1 MNQIEEDEYYPV
13 ESISGD
19 PNGTIVLGNPVY
31 TDEQQFA
38 LALLDH
44 TLVDPQGVIPSVYL
58 NTGITEINAY
68 PVVLTPDSLHTG
80 QIYYPMTGAP
90 LFDDYGNPFGSI
102 SLSVSDD
109 NHWVGFLHD
118 ERGDV
123 LFADQEE
130 EATFFRLQSLKGIE
144 VARQAFSTGQE
155 PYMIAEKR
163 AQERVSAIGA
173 LTELMKEGLAYQ
185 PELLQLIRDGKIKHD
200 WNLGLRFRHPLDFV
214 LKGDFWKGKFEEF
227 QIRTGLDLGVDLSRN
242 SGLPNRN
249 AEVEY
254 KEAEWK
260 YVNQADVI
268 VPMDPR
274 TRITTNKNG
283 AKATGPALFVSVNQ
297 QFTMG
302 ASSITVKGHSST
314 R

>member
-1 MNQIEEDEYYPV
+1 MNHFEEEYYPT
-13 ESISGD
+13 ENISGN
-19 PNGTIVLGNPVY
+19 PGETIVLGNPVY
-31 TDEQQFA
+31 TGEQEFA

-44 TLVDPQGVIPSVYL
+44 TLADPQGVIPSVYL
-58 NTGITEINAY
+58 NTGYTEINAY
-68 PVVLTPDSLHTG
+68 PVVLTPESLHTG

-118 ERGDV
+118 EHGDV

-144 VARQAFSTGQE
+144 VARMAFNTGE
-155 PYMIAEKR
+155 NPFMIAEKR

-173 LTELMKEGLAYQ
+173 LTELMKEGLAVQ
-185 PELLQLIRDGKIKHD
+185 PEVLQLIRDGKIKHD
-200 WNLGLRFRHPLDFV
+200 WNLGLRFRNPLDFV
-214 LKGDFWKGKFEEF
+214 FKGDFLAGKFEEF

-242 SGLPNRN
+242 SGLPKRDV
-249 AEVEY
+249 EVEY

-260 YVNQADVI
+260 YVNQADAI
-268 VPMDPR
+268 VPMDER
-274 TRITTNKNG
+274 TRITKNNKG